1 MKMCNVSQLK
11 SIKFENSLFSH
22 IDKFY
27 KLDIE
32 TDILDSMLMA
42 DFGNKPISPILT
54 IYVNDN
60 GEVKD
65 SDVDIVAKI
74 AVATFKNYWDRLK
87 LVNSVKVDFE
97 NPCNMEISKQYSE
110 ENGGTEQ
117 NEHTEDNDL
126 YGYDSADS
134 TNVSKNNFNGSRNST
149 GNKTGTETET
159 RKGHAEQ
166 ISFNSMNKYVE
177 MHKMDIIK
185 GYLSSVGNFLTLPV
199 WG

>member
-1 MKMCNVSQLK
+1 MKTCNVSQLK
-11 SIKFENSLFSH
+11 SIKFESSLFSH
-22 IDKFY
+22 IDKIY
-27 KLDIE
+27 KLDTE
-32 TDILDSMLMA
+32 TDILDTMLMA
-42 DFGNKPISPILT
+42 DFGNKPISPIL
-54 IYVNDN
+54 ISYVNDN

-65 SDVDIVAKI
+65 SDLDIVAKI

-87 LVNSVKVDFE
+87 LVNGVKVDFE
-97 NPCNMEISKQYSE
+97 NPFNMEISKQYSE
-110 ENGGTEQ
+110 ENGGTEK
-117 NEHTEDNDL
+117 NEHTEGNDL
-126 YGYDSADS
+126 YGYDSTDS

-166 ISFNSMNKYVE
+166 ISFDDMNKYVE

-185 GYLSSVGNFLTLPV
+185 GYLSSVGNLLTLPV